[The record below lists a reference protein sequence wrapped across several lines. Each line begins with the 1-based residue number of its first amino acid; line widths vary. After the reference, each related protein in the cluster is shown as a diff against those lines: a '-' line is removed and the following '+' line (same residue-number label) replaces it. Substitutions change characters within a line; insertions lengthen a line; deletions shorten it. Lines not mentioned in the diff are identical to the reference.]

1 MKITQNTEREIV
13 AMLVVVQNIGVKGII
28 PTSDNIMG
36 RRRENVM
43 WTTKLILAVR
53 FSRDYGGSYVI
64 LGSHIGARDNKQGL
78 HCKQMREKE
87 SKMTY
92 QYQESLDE
100 DALTRHQA

>member
-1 MKITQNTEREIV
+1 
-13 AMLVVVQNIGVKGII
+13 MLVVVQNIGVKGII

-53 FSRDYGGSYVI
+53 FSRDRGGSYVI
-64 LGSHIGARDNKQGL
+64 LGGHIVAEDNKQGL
-78 HCKQMREKE
+78 HCKQMREKK

-92 QYQESLDE
+92 QYQELLDE
-100 DALTRHQA
+100 DALPRYQA

>member
-1 MKITQNTEREIV
+1 
-13 AMLVVVQNIGVKGII
+13 MLVVVQNIGVKGII

-53 FSRDYGGSYVI
+53 FSRDRGGSYVI
-64 LGSHIGARDNKQGL
+64 LGGHIGVEDNKQGL
-78 HCKQMREKE
+78 HCKQMGEKK

-92 QYQESLDE
+92 
-100 DALTRHQA
+100 